1 MATAGDR
8 LQIVIGAKDEL
19 SAQLRETRRELTQ
32 LGRTANEMHKRMEA
46 GEQGLQDEYEQTRVD
61 LERTR
66 EKYESLRNE
75 QRKNTA
81 ELKQLTE
88 GTRSQGRAYDY
99 MNRQAEELKRTTR
112 SMQAGWGKMVGAV
125 AAVTGAVAAAG
136 FAFRFLGDSIN
147 EARDARKAMAQTA
160 AVMKSM
166 GRTEAPQAVEAMI
179 DQMSRVSGM
188 DDDVLR
194 EMTNVLFTFGNVTD
208 DVFTKANELAL
219 DLSVSYGKDLNS
231 SAIMVGKALND
242 PLKGLTAL
250 SRVGVQFT
258 TEQQD
263 QIKAMMEVGDVAGAQ
278 AIIVKELGKQV
289 GGSAAAQADG
299 IDKATVAWGNLK
311 EAFGEVLLSVS
322 TGSVDIVDSIET
334 ITKSVKRNKRD
345 IVSALQGIV
354 SWAFTLVSVWF
365 KVASTWLKLE
375 SIVLNGVGYVFG
387 AVSEFTEVLELFG
400 LVDEG
405 TANRIGELADNMRGT
420 GDAVGNT
427 SKKFNDMAGKTGA
440 MGEQMRLA
448 RTRADE
454 LRDALK
460 KIKDKKVRIDV
471 RTTLNDAFDAVD
483 AAVEQA
489 LNIDNNFAGGPVTA
503 GTTSWVGELGPE
515 LFVPNYGT
523 PQMVGQGG
531 PEIRDFHTSGTIIP
545 ADMVGAYM
553 AAQTA
558 SLAAVSAAPA
568 AAPAGVQ
575 IGELHVHDKFDARRE
590 FDALLARQ
598 RRIAAER
605 S

>member
-1 MATAGDR
+1 
-8 LQIVIGAKDEL
+8 VIGAKDEL
-19 SAQLRETRRELTQ
+19 SAQLRQTRKELTT
-32 LGRTANEMHKRMEA
+32 LGRTANDIQRRMEN
-46 GEQGLQDEYEQTRVD
+46 GEQGLQNELEQTR
-61 LERTR
+61 R
-66 EKYESLRNE
+66 EIGKV
-75 QRKNTA
+75 TA
-81 ELKQLTE
+81 EHKDLSRKQSEVNREFRDMT
-88 GTRSQGRAYDY
+88 TSSRRAGDQ
-99 MNRQAEELKRTTR
+99 MAR
-112 SMQAGWGKMVGAV
+112 SMDKAGREMGITNGKAGRLEATTSRMRGGWAKFAGIA
-125 AAVTGAVAAAG
+125 AAVTGAVYGAST
-136 FAFRFLGDSIN
+136 AFSVLSSSIN

-179 DQMSRVSGM
+179 DQMSRVSGI

-194 EMTNVLFTFGNVTD
+194 EMTNVLFTFGNVSD

-231 SAIMVGKALND
+231 AAIMVGKALND

-250 SRVGVQFT
+250 GRVGVQFT
-258 TEQQD
+258 QQQQD

-278 AIIVKELGKQV
+278 AIIVEELGKQV
-289 GGSAAAQADG
+289 GGSAEAQADG

-322 TGSVDIVDSIET
+322 TGSVDIVGSIET

-375 SIVLNGVGYVFG
+375 SIVLNGVGYVLG

-405 TANRIGELADNMRGT
+405 TANRIGELADNMRGA
-420 GDAVGNT
+420 GDAAGNT

-483 AAVEQA
+483 AAV
-489 LNIDNNFAGGPVTA
+489 DNANGVRFAGGPVMP
-503 GTTSWVGELGPE
+503 GSSYLVGEIGPE
-515 LFVPNYGT
+515 LFVPQVGE
-523 PQMVGQGG
+523 PRMVGMGG

-545 ADMVGAYM
+545 TTMVGAYM
-553 AAQTA
+553 AANVPQAPATA
-558 SLAAVSAAPA
+558 A
-568 AAPAGVQ
+568 AAPSGGVHIENLTVQ
-575 IGELHVHDKFDARRE
+575 DRLDARRE
-590 FDALLARQ
+590 FQALMARE